1 LNGLVLYFVLY
12 FVYLIMKKSKNTP
25 EKPVATAKAEQPVVA
40 KTTKAAPK
48 KTSSDQPS
56 QKKAEA
62 VAPKTK
68 VEQPIVTVATE
79 AAPKKPSPEPVAPA
93 KVQAAA
99 PKPPAATPEL
109 TMSERVGLTAGSI
122 WHYLSENGATPVAKL
137 VEALVEDEKII
148 QRSIGWLAQEDKITI
163 DASGRIE
170 TISLKE

>member
-1 LNGLVLYFVLY
+1 MNGLLLYFVLY
-12 FVYLIMKKSKNTP
+12 FVYLIMKNSKNTP
-25 EKPVATAKAEQPVVA
+25 EKPVAKAEQPVVV

-48 KTSSDQPS
+48 KTSSDQTS

-99 PKPPAATPEL
+99 PKSSATTPEL
-109 TMSERVGLTAGSI
+109 TMSERVGLTAGNI
-122 WHYLSENGATPVAKL
+122 WSYLSENGATPVTKL
-137 VEALVEDEKII
+137 VEALTEEEKVI

-163 DASGRIE
+163 DAAARIE
-170 TISLKE
+170 TIALKQ